1 MRDLSSSEDFARF
14 SSRHTHDATLLRAS
28 TELFVQEVAH
38 DRDEIRRFEELATH
52 LIPRVAPADRMFAA
66 ERLAIRIDAPPS
78 VMRMLARDILQV
90 AELVLRRSPVLG
102 PLDLLSVIAATGP
115 EHHRLIAER
124 PGIAEDVER
133 ALRIAADP
141 VVIRSLDQRR
151 QRNGES
157 PWVSALAAPPDA
169 KHHEEA
175 PDAATGNA
183 SGSSVPGSGMR
194 GPLMERRIDLRHFL
208 SLDRQARLRLM
219 GEIANRP
226 PTDTAAGTTTRLDRA
241 FRSILDAAQTVS
253 HARAGRRLALI
264 QTISEGLRMAP
275 DDVVACL
282 DDEGGEP
289 LAVLLKALSL
299 DGVQGQQVMMLAS
312 PVGRDA
318 TRFFKLCDLFAGMEP
333 AVAETLTAGWQT
345 AAKVGPPRHQPFADA
360 RDRARSEPDAVRVN
374 QTPAGRRADGRG

>member
-1 MRDLSSSEDFARF
+1 MRDQSNSDGFARF

-28 TELFVQEVAH
+28 TELFVEEVAH

-52 LIPRVAPADRMFAA
+52 LIPRVAPADRIFAA

-90 AELVLRRSPVLG
+90 AEPVLRRSPVLS

-141 VVIRSLDQRR
+141 VVIRSLDKQ
-151 QRNGES
+151 NGVR
-157 PWVSALAAPPDA
+157 PSASSNAA
-169 KHHEEA
+169 
-175 PDAATGNA
+175 A
-183 SGSSVPGSGMR
+183 SGTNREDGPNATAGDASRPNVPGSGTR

-219 GEIANRP
+219 GEIASRP
-226 PTDTAAGTTTRLDRA
+226 PADATLGTARRLDRA
-241 FRSILDAAQTVS
+241 FRSILDAAQIVS
-253 HARAGRRLALI
+253 HARAGRRLPLI
-264 QTISEGLRMAP
+264 QTISEGLGMAP
-275 DDVVACL
+275 DDVVASL
-282 DDEGGEP
+282 DDPGGEP

-299 DGVQGQQVMMLAS
+299 DSVQAQQVMMLAS

-333 AVAETLTAGWQT
+333 AVAETLTAAWQT
-345 AAKVGPPRHQPFADA
+345 GATSAPPRHQPFADT
-360 RDRARSEPDAVRVN
+360 RDRTRDEIDAVSTNRA
-374 QTPAGRRADGRG
+374 PAERRTDGRG

>member
-14 SSRHTHDATLLRAS
+14 SSRHAHDATLLRAS

-52 LIPRVAPADRMFAA
+52 LIPRVTPADRIFAA

-90 AELVLRRSPVLG
+90 AEPVLRRSPVLS
-102 PLDLLSVIAATGP
+102 PLDLLSVIAVTGP

-124 PGIAEDVER
+124 PGIAEDVKR

-151 QRNGES
+151 QRNGDS
-157 PWVSALAAPPDA
+157 PRPSSVAAPPETD
-169 KHHEEA
+169 HEG
-175 PDAATGNA
+175 DQ
-183 SGSSVPGSGMR
+183 SVPGGDTAWPAVPGSRAR
-194 GPLMERRIDLRHFL
+194 GPLMARRIDLRHFL
-208 SLDRQARLRLM
+208 SLERQARLRLM
-219 GEIANRP
+219 REIANRP
-226 PTDTAAGTTTRLDRA
+226 PGDAALGTARRLDRA
-241 FRSILDAAQTVS
+241 FRSILDAAEIVS

-264 QTISEGLRMAP
+264 QSISEGLRMAP
-275 DDVVACL
+275 DDVVASL
-282 DDEGGEP
+282 DDPGGEP

-299 DGVQGQQVMMLAS
+299 DSVQAQQVMMLAS

-333 AVAETLTAGWQT
+333 AVAETLTAAWQT
-345 AAKVGPPRHQPFADA
+345 GATAAPPRYQPFADT
-360 RDRARSEPDAVRVN
+360 RDRARDETDAARSGRA
-374 QTPAGRRADGRG
+374 PEERRADGRG

>member
-14 SSRHTHDATLLRAS
+14 SSRHNHDATLLRAS

-52 LIPRVAPADRMFAA
+52 LIPRVAPADRIFAA

-78 VMRMLARDILQV
+78 VMRILARDILQV
-90 AELVLRRSPVLG
+90 AEPVLRRSPVLG

-124 PGIAEDVER
+124 PGIAEEVEH

-157 PWVSALAAPPDA
+157 PQASALAAPPDP
-169 KHHEEA
+169 KHHEEP

-183 SGSSVPGSGMR
+183 SGPAVPRSGMR

-226 PTDTAAGTTTRLDRA
+226 TDTAAGTTTRLDRA
-241 FRSILDAAQTVS
+241 FRSILDAAQIVS

-299 DGVQGQQVMMLAS
+299 DSVQGQQVMMLAS
-312 PVGRDA
+312 PVGRHA
-318 TRFFKLCDLFAGMEP
+318 TRFFKLSDLFAGMEP
-333 AVAETLTAGWQT
+333 AVAETLTAAWQT

-360 RDRARSEPDAVRVN
+360 RDRARSEPDTVRVN

>member
-1 MRDLSSSEDFARF
+1 MRDLSSSEDLARF
-14 SSRHTHDATLLRAS
+14 SGRHTHDATLLKAS
-28 TELFVQEVAH
+28 TELFVQAVAH

-52 LIPRVAPADRMFAA
+52 LIPRVAPADRIFAA

-90 AELVLRRSPVLG
+90 AEPVLRRSPVLA

-141 VVIRSLDQRR
+141 VVVGTLDERR
-151 QRNGES
+151 RRNGERPWASS
-157 PWVSALAAPPDA
+157 PATSAEADWEEDSHAAAGD
-169 KHHEEA
+169 
-175 PDAATGNA
+175 A
-183 SGSSVPGSGMR
+183 SGRFVAGAR
-194 GPLMERRIDLRHFL
+194 TRRPLMERRIDLAHFL
-208 SLDRQARLRLM
+208 SLDRQARLMLM

-226 PTDTAAGTTTRLDRA
+226 PAETASGTARRLDRA
-241 FRSILDAAQTVS
+241 FRSILDAAQIVS

-264 QTISEGLRMAP
+264 QTIGEGLRMAP

-282 DDEGGEP
+282 DDPGGEP

-299 DGVQGQQVMMLAS
+299 DRVQAQQVMLIAS
-312 PVGRDA
+312 PVGRDT

-333 AVAETLTAGWQT
+333 LVAETLSAAWQIGAT
-345 AAKVGPPRHQPFADA
+345 AAPPRHQPFADTRDPA
-360 RDRARSEPDAVRVN
+360 RGDTDAGRAN
-374 QTPAGRRADGRG
+374 QAPAERRADGRG

>member
-1 MRDLSSSEDFARF
+1 MRDLSNSEDFARF

-52 LIPRVAPADRMFAA
+52 LIPRVAPADRIFAA

-78 VMRMLARDILQV
+78 VMRMLARDILPV
-90 AELVLRRSPVLG
+90 AEPVLRGSPVLS

-124 PGIAEDVER
+124 PGIAEEVER
-133 ALRIAADP
+133 ALRIAADQA
-141 VVIRSLDQRR
+141 VIRSLDQRR

-157 PWVSALAAPPDA
+157 RWVSSPAAPEANHQEDPNPTAGDTA
-169 KHHEEA
+169 K
-175 PDAATGNA
+175 PP
-183 SGSSVPGSGMR
+183 VPGPRTR

-208 SLDRQARLRLM
+208 SLDRQGRLRLM
-219 GEIANRP
+219 GELANRP
-226 PTDTAAGTTTRLDRA
+226 PADPTLATARRLDRA
-241 FRSILDAAQTVS
+241 FRSILDAAQIVS

-264 QTISEGLRMAP
+264 HTLGEGLRMAP
-275 DDVVACL
+275 DDVVASL
-282 DDEGGEP
+282 DDPGGEP

-299 DGVQGQQVMMLAS
+299 DSVQAQQVMMLAS

-333 AVAETLTAGWQT
+333 AVAETLTAAWQT
-345 AAKVGPPRHQPFADA
+345 GATAAPPRHQPFADT
-360 RDRARSEPDAVRVN
+360 RDRARDETDTVRVN
-374 QTPAGRRADGRG
+374 QPAAERRADGRG